1 MRDVVVVDSVRT
13 GLAKSFRGTFNLTRP
28 DDMVAHC
35 IDALLE
41 RNPTLDPVE
50 VEDVIVGAAS
60 QTGEQGG
67 NIARLAVIISQL
79 PITTAGSTISRAC
92 SSGLNSIAFAAN
104 QIASGCSEVMI
115 AGGVESIS
123 ANQRQTPGKSDIHPT
138 IREKSPDI
146 FMAMGNTAEVVAR
159 RYSVSREYQDEFSLE
174 SQKRTA
180 AAQQAGLFDDEIV
193 PMKTKYAKIVN
204 KETKETEIVDGV
216 CVGDECN
223 RPETTLEGLA
233 NLKPVFEEDGTVTA
247 GNASQ
252 LSDGASMTL
261 VMSAERA
268 QQLGLEP
275 MAYFRGWTVAGCEPD
290 EMGIGPVF
298 SVPKL
303 LKSHNMSVD
312 DIDLWELNEAF
323 AVQVAYCRD
332 QLGISMDKLN
342 VNGGSISIGHPFGM
356 TGSRQ
361 VGHIVRELNNQDKQF
376 GIVTMCVGGGMGA
389 TGLFERY
396 PS

>member
-35 IDALLE
+35 IDALLD
-41 RNPTLDPVE
+41 RNAGLDPVE
-50 VEDVIVGAAS
+50 VDDVIVGAAG

-67 NIARLAVIISQL
+67 NVARLAVILSKL
-79 PITTAGSTISRAC
+79 PVTTAGSTISRAC
-92 SSGLNSIAFAAN
+92 SSGLNSIAVAAN
-104 QIASGCSEVMI
+104 QIASGCADIMI

-123 ANQRQTPGKSDIHPT
+123 AGQRQSPGKSDIHPT
-138 IREKSPDI
+138 IQDVSPDI

-159 RYSVSREYQDEFSLE
+159 RYNVTREYQDEFSLE

-180 AAQQAGLFDDEIV
+180 AAQQSGLFSDEIV
-193 PMKTKYAKIVN
+193 PMKTRMQKVVD
-204 KETKETEIVDGV
+204 KETGETEVIDAV

-233 NLKPVFEEDGTVTA
+233 KLPPAFEEDGTVTA

-268 QQLGLEP
+268 KQLGLTP
-275 MAYFRGWTVAGCEPD
+275 MAFFRGWTVAGCEPD

-298 SVPKL
+298 AVPKL
-303 LKSHNMSVD
+303 LKATGLNIG
-312 DIDLWELNEAF
+312 DIDLVELNEAF
-323 AVQVAYCRD
+323 ASQCLYCRD
-332 QLGISMDKLN
+332 TLEIDPEIYN
-342 VNGGSISIGHPFGM
+342 VNGGSIAIGHPFGM
-356 TGSRQ
+356 TGSRLT
-361 VGHIVRELNNQDKQF
+361 GHIVRELQRREKKY
-376 GIVTMCVGGGMGA
+376 GLVSMCIGGGMGA
-389 TGLFERY
+389 AGLFEAC
-396 PS
+396 

>member
-41 RNPTLDPVE
+41 RNPKIDPAE
-50 VEDVIVGAAS
+50 VEDVIVGAAG

-67 NIARLAVIISQL
+67 NLARLAVILSKL
-79 PITTAGSTISRAC
+79 PVTVAGSTISRAC
-92 SSGLNSIAFAAN
+92 SSGLNSIAIAAN
-104 QIASGCSEVMI
+104 QIATGGSEIMI

-123 ANQRQTPGKSDIHPT
+123 AGTRQQPGKSDKHPT
-138 IREKSPDI
+138 IEERAPDI

-159 RYSVSREYQDEFSLE
+159 RYNISREYQDEFSLE

-180 AAQQAGLFDDEIV
+180 AAQQGGLFDDEII
-193 PMKTKYAKIVN
+193 PMKTRYQVVID
-204 KETKETEIVDGV
+204 KETKETEIVDGE
-216 CVGDECN
+216 CVADECN
-223 RPETTLEGLA
+223 RPGTTLEGLA
-233 NLKPVFEEDGTVTA
+233 GLKPVFEEDGTVTA

-268 QQLGLEP
+268 EQLGLEP
-275 MAYFRGWTVAGCEPD
+275 MAYFRGWSVAGCEPD

-298 SVPKL
+298 AVPKL
-303 LKSHNMSVD
+303 LKTTGLSTK
-312 DIDLWELNEAF
+312 DIDLVELNEAF
-323 AVQVAYCRD
+323 ASQCLYCRD
-332 QLGISMDKLN
+332 TLEFDPEIYN

-356 TGSRQ
+356 TGSRLT
-361 VGHIVRELNNQDKQF
+361 GHIVRELKRRGKKY
-376 GIVTMCVGGGMGA
+376 GIVSMCIGGGMGA
-389 TGLFERY
+389 AGLFEAC
-396 PS
+396 

>member
-1 MRDVVVVDSVRT
+1 MRDVVIVDSVRT
-13 GLAKSFRGTFNLTRP
+13 GLAKSFRGTFNMTRP
-28 DDMVAHC
+28 DDMLAHC
-35 IDALLE
+35 IDSLLA
-41 RNPTLDPVE
+41 RNGKLDPAE

-67 NIARLAVIISQL
+67 NIARLAVILSQL
-79 PITTAGSTISRAC
+79 PVTTSGVTISRAC

-123 ANQRQTPGKSDIHPT
+123 AGTRQTPGKSNPHPT
-138 IREKSPDI
+138 IKEISPHI

-159 RYSVSREYQDEFSLE
+159 RYNVSREAQDQFSFE
-174 SQKRTA
+174 SQMRTA
-180 AAQQAGLFDDEIV
+180 AAQKAGLFDDEIM
-193 PMKTKYAKIVN
+193 PMKTQWAKIIN
-204 KETKETEIVDGV
+204 KETKETELVDGI
-216 CVGDECN
+216 CDRDECN
-223 RPETTLEGLA
+223 RPETTLAGL
-233 NLKPVFEEDGTVTA
+233 NSLKPVFEEDGTVTA

-268 QQLGLEP
+268 AQLGLEP

-298 SVPKL
+298 AIPKL
-303 LKSHNMSVD
+303 LKASSLTMK
-312 DIDLWELNEAF
+312 DIDLVELNEAF
-323 AVQVAYCRD
+323 ASQCLYSRD
-332 QLGISMDKLN
+332 ALGIDPAIYN

-356 TGSRQ
+356 TGSRLT
-361 VGHIVRELNNQDKQF
+361 GHLLRELKRREKKY
-376 GIVTMCVGGGMGA
+376 GIVSMCIGGGMGA
-389 TGLFERY
+389 AGLFEAC
-396 PS
+396 

>member
-41 RNPTLDPVE
+41 RNAALDPAE

-60 QTGEQGG
+60 QIGEQGG
-67 NIARLAVIISQL
+67 NLARLAVILSKL
-79 PITTAGSTISRAC
+79 PVTTSGSTISRAC

-104 QIASGCSEVMI
+104 QIASGCSDVMI

-123 ANQRQTPGKSDIHPT
+123 AGARQEPGKSQPHPT

-159 RYSVSREYQDEFSLE
+159 RYNVTREYQDEFSLE

-193 PMKTKYAKIVN
+193 PMATKWQKVVD
-204 KETKETEIVDGV
+204 KETGATEIVDGV

-223 RPETTLEGLA
+223 RPETDR
-233 NLKPVFEEDGTVTA
+233 K
-247 GNASQ
+247 
-252 LSDGASMTL
+252 
-261 VMSAERA
+261 
-268 QQLGLEP
+268 
-275 MAYFRGWTVAGCEPD
+275 
-290 EMGIGPVF
+290 
-298 SVPKL
+298 SV
-303 LKSHNMSVD
+303 V
-312 DIDLWELNEAF
+312 
-323 AVQVAYCRD
+323 
-332 QLGISMDKLN
+332 
-342 VNGGSISIGHPFGM
+342 
-356 TGSRQ
+356 
-361 VGHIVRELNNQDKQF
+361 
-376 GIVTMCVGGGMGA
+376 
-389 TGLFERY
+389 
-396 PS
+396 

>member
-28 DDMVAHC
+28 DDLVAHC

-41 RNPTLDPVE
+41 RNPKIDPAE

-60 QTGEQGG
+60 QIGEQGG
-67 NIARLAVIISQL
+67 NLARLAVILSKL
-79 PITTAGSTISRAC
+79 PVTVPGSTISRAC
-92 SSGLNSIAFAAN
+92 SSGLNSIAMAAN
-104 QIASGCSEVMI
+104 QIASGCSEIMI

-123 ANQRQTPGKSDIHPT
+123 AGTRQQPGKSDKHPT
-138 IREKSPDI
+138 IEERAPDI

-159 RYSVSREYQDEFSLE
+159 RYNITREYQDEFSLE

-180 AAQQAGLFDDEIV
+180 AAQQGGIFNDESM
-193 PMKTKYAKIVN
+193 PMKTKWRKVVN
-204 KETKETEIVDGV
+204 KETKETEIGDGEGV
-216 CVGDECN
+216 ADECN
-223 RPETTLEGLA
+223 RPETTREGLA
-233 NLKPVFEEDGTVTA
+233 GLKRVFEEDGTVTA

-298 SVPKL
+298 AVPKL
-303 LKSHNMSVD
+303 LKATGLTTK
-312 DIDLWELNEAF
+312 DIDLVELNEAF
-323 AVQVAYCRD
+323 ASQCLYCRD
-332 QLGISMDKLN
+332 TLEFDPEIYN
-342 VNGGSISIGHPFGM
+342 VNGGLISIGHPFGM
-356 TGSRQ
+356 TGSRLT
-361 VGHIVRELNNQDKQF
+361 GHIIRELKRRVKEY
-376 GIVTMCVGGGMGA
+376 GIVSMCIGGGMGA
-389 TGLFERY
+389 AGLFEAC
-396 PS
+396 

>member
-41 RNPTLDPVE
+41 RNPKIDPAE
-50 VEDVIVGAAS
+50 VEDVIVGAAG

-67 NIARLAVIISQL
+67 NLARLAVILSKL
-79 PITTAGSTISRAC
+79 PVTVAGSTISRAC
-92 SSGLNSIAFAAN
+92 SSGLNSIAIAAN
-104 QIASGCSEVMI
+104 QIATGGSEIMI

-123 ANQRQTPGKSDIHPT
+123 AGTRQQPGKSDKHPT
-138 IREKSPDI
+138 IEERAPDI

-159 RYSVSREYQDEFSLE
+159 RYNISREYQDEFSLE

-180 AAQQAGLFDDEIV
+180 AAQQGGLFDDEII
-193 PMKTKYAKIVN
+193 PMKTRYQVVID
-204 KETKETEIVDGV
+204 KETKETEIVDGE
-216 CVGDECN
+216 CVADECN
-223 RPETTLEGLA
+223 RPGTTLEGLA
-233 NLKPVFEEDGTVTA
+233 GLKSVFEEDGTVTA

-268 QQLGLEP
+268 EQLGLEP
-275 MAYFRGWTVAGCEPD
+275 MAYFRGWSVAGCEPD

-298 SVPKL
+298 AVPKL
-303 LKSHNMSVD
+303 LKTTGLSTK
-312 DIDLWELNEAF
+312 DIDLVELNEAF
-323 AVQVAYCRD
+323 ASQCLYCRD
-332 QLGISMDKLN
+332 TLEFDPEIYN

-356 TGSRQ
+356 TGSRLT
-361 VGHIVRELNNQDKQF
+361 GHIVRELKRRGKKY
-376 GIVTMCVGGGMGA
+376 GIVSMCIGGGMGA
-389 TGLFERY
+389 AGLFEAC
-396 PS
+396 

>member
-41 RNPTLDPVE
+41 RNPKIDPAE
-50 VEDVIVGAAS
+50 VEDVIVGAAG

-67 NIARLAVIISQL
+67 NLARLAVILSKL
-79 PITTAGSTISRAC
+79 PVTVAGSTISRAC
-92 SSGLNSIAFAAN
+92 SSGLNSIAIAAN
-104 QIASGCSEVMI
+104 QIATGGSEIMI

-123 ANQRQTPGKSDIHPT
+123 AGTRQQPGKSDKHPT
-138 IREKSPDI
+138 IEERAPDI

-159 RYSVSREYQDEFSLE
+159 RYNISREYQDEFSLE

-180 AAQQAGLFDDEIV
+180 AAQQGGLFDDEII
-193 PMKTKYAKIVN
+193 PMKTRYQVVID
-204 KETKETEIVDGV
+204 KETKETEIVDGE
-216 CVGDECN
+216 CVADECN
-223 RPETTLEGLA
+223 RPGTTLEGLA
-233 NLKPVFEEDGTVTA
+233 GLKPVFEEDGTVTA

-268 QQLGLEP
+268 EQLGLEP
-275 MAYFRGWTVAGCEPD
+275 MAYFRGWSVAGCEPD

-298 SVPKL
+298 AVPKL
-303 LKSHNMSVD
+303 LKTTDLSTQ
-312 DIDLWELNEAF
+312 DIDLVELNEAF
-323 AVQVAYCRD
+323 ASQCLYCRD
-332 QLGISMDKLN
+332 TLEFDPEIYN

-356 TGSRQ
+356 TGSRLT
-361 VGHIVRELNNQDKQF
+361 GHIVRELKRRGKKY
-376 GIVTMCVGGGMGA
+376 GIVSMCIGG
-389 TGLFERY
+389 
-396 PS
+396 

>member
-1 MRDVVVVDSVRT
+1 MRDVVIVDSVRT

-28 DDMVAHC
+28 DDLVAHC
-35 IDALLE
+35 IDSLLD
-41 RNPTLDPVE
+41 RNAAIDPAE
-50 VEDVIVGAAS
+50 VEDVIVGAAG

-67 NIARLAVIISQL
+67 NLARLAVILSKL
-79 PITTAGSTISRAC
+79 PVTTAGSTISRAC

-104 QIASGCSEVMI
+104 QIGSGCSDIMI

-123 ANQRQTPGKSDIHPT
+123 AGQRQTPGKSETHPT
-138 IREKSPDI
+138 IRDISPDI

-159 RYSVSREYQDEFSLE
+159 RYNISREYQDEFSLE

-180 AAQQAGLFDDEIV
+180 AAQQAGIFADEIM
-193 PMKTKYAKIVN
+193 PMKTKWQKIIN
-204 KETKETEIVDGV
+204 KETKETEIVDGE

-233 NLKPVFEEDGTVTA
+233 KLPPAFEEDGSVTA

-298 SVPKL
+298 AVPKL
-303 LKSHNMSVD
+303 LKATGLTMN
-312 DIDLWELNEAF
+312 DIDLVELNEAF
-323 AVQVAYCRD
+323 ASQCLYCRD
-332 QLGISMDKLN
+332 ELEIDPEIYN
-342 VNGGSISIGHPFGM
+342 VNGGSIAIGHPFGM
-356 TGSRQ
+356 TGSRLT
-361 VGHIVRELNNQDKQF
+361 GHFVRELKRREKKY
-376 GIVTMCVGGGMGA
+376 GIVSMCIGGGMGA
-389 TGLFERY
+389 AGLLE
-396 PS
+396 SC

>member
-41 RNPTLDPVE
+41 RNPKIDPAE
-50 VEDVIVGAAS
+50 VEDVIVGAAG

-67 NIARLAVIISQL
+67 NLARLAVILSKL
-79 PITTAGSTISRAC
+79 PVTVAGSTISRAC
-92 SSGLNSIAFAAN
+92 SSGLNSIAIAAN
-104 QIASGCSEVMI
+104 QIATGGSEIMI

-123 ANQRQTPGKSDIHPT
+123 AGTRQQPGKSDKHPT
-138 IREKSPDI
+138 IEERAPDI

-159 RYSVSREYQDEFSLE
+159 RYNISREYQDEFSLE

-180 AAQQAGLFDDEIV
+180 AAQQGGIFDDEII
-193 PMKTKYAKIVN
+193 PMKTRYQVVID
-204 KETKETEIVDGV
+204 KETKETEIVDGE
-216 CVGDECN
+216 CVADECN
-223 RPETTLEGLA
+223 RPGTTLEGLA
-233 NLKPVFEEDGTVTA
+233 GLKPVFEEDGTVTA

-268 QQLGLEP
+268 EQLGLEP
-275 MAYFRGWTVAGCEPD
+275 MAYFRGWSVAGCEPD

-298 SVPKL
+298 AVPKL
-303 LKSHNMSVD
+303 LKTTGLSTK
-312 DIDLWELNEAF
+312 DIDLVELNEAF
-323 AVQVAYCRD
+323 ASQCLYCRD
-332 QLGISMDKLN
+332 TLEFDPEIYN

-356 TGSRQ
+356 TGSRLT
-361 VGHIVRELNNQDKQF
+361 GHIVRELKRRGKKY
-376 GIVTMCVGGGMGA
+376 GIVSMCIGGGMGA
-389 TGLFERY
+389 AELFEAC
-396 PS
+396 